1 MTEYNYAS
9 FPLDMEMRD
18 FEAFPEALTVGG
30 RAPSGDVID
39 AASGEPVRL
48 SRYWRSG
55 PCVIEFGSIT

>member
-1 MTEYNYAS
+1 MSTYNYES
-9 FPLDMEMRD
+9 FPLDMEEAD
-18 FEAFPEALTVGG
+18 FHAFPTALKVGE
-30 RAPSGDVID
+30 RAPNGEVLD